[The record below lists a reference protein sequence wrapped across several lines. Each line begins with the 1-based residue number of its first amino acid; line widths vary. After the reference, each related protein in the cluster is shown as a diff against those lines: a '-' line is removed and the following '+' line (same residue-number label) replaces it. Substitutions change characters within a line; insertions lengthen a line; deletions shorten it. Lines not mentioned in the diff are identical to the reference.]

1 MCHSSICI
9 LSYSAHAAVDG
20 CKPNGVHDQ
29 FFEGEVPALADL
41 AALESHSG
49 TDLALLCS
57 SDSYAIFSLWL
68 LSSEFDL
75 LSPVPFSI
83 LF

>member
-1 MCHSSICI
+1 MDVPWPFHVGESFSQ
-9 LSYSAHAAVDG
+9 SPVKY
-20 CKPNGVHDQ
+20 
-29 FFEGEVPALADL
+29 FEGEVLALADL

-49 TDLALLCS
+49 TDPALLCS

-68 LSSEFDL
+68 PSSEFDL
-75 LSPVPFSI
+75 LSLVPFSI